1 MPFKWFSSKLHN
13 ISLYQM
19 KNIEIFLFDAIND
32 GSMTYEWR
40 KSSLQTLDKEW
51 KISLTY
57 LHHQF
62 LCERPSILAFSM
74 HQHIPIANEINCKL
88 KTGYK
93 FCKSCHCL
101 VLTTSHA
108 PFGNRK
114 MYPMLSINTNVSFIF
129 LPTLAS
135 FIRTLIEFLIYF

>member
-1 MPFKWFSSKLHN
+1 
-13 ISLYQM
+13 M
-19 KNIEIFLFDAIND
+19 KKIFVANL
-32 GSMTYEWR
+32 G
-40 KSSLQTLDKEW
+40 KEW

-62 LCERPSILAFSM
+62 LCERPSILKFSM
-74 HQHIPIANEINCKL
+74 HQHIPIGNEINCKL

-114 MYPMLSINTNVSFIF
+114 IYPTPSLKTKVSFIF
-129 LPTLAS
+129 LRILAS
-135 FIRTLIEFLIYF
+135 FIRTLIGFLIYFQSPDNNGSRFVISKIWVVCCDFLSVLDCT